1 MTSSAPRY
9 ALVAALASAGL
20 ASVARAGD
28 SPDTLSQADI
38 KALLDTR
45 AKDADSPGVVKMYLE
60 CCGIDLKNKTVRV
73 IDKMMALR
81 DSALKDIAETNPD
94 DANAGAFGQFERKCK
109 TRAKVVID
117 IAEVIDMQGNGPSTG
132 QVFDALADACNNP
145 PNATY
150 TKLIQKFK
158 VIHFRLMRDSL
169 KRPASDGFRYELNA
183 KTGELTVWAFRDAS
197 DVGNGVLKWIAKQ
210 AT

>member
-1 MTSSAPRY
+1 MTSSTRRCL
-9 ALVAALASAGL
+9 LVAALASAGL

-28 SPDTLSQADI
+28 GPDTLSKADI

-73 IDKMMALR
+73 TNKMLELR
-81 DSALKDIAETNPD
+81 DNALKDIAETNPD
-94 DANAGAFGQFERKCK
+94 DPNASTFGQFERKCK
-109 TRAKVVID
+109 TRPKVVID
-117 IAEVIDMQGNGPSTG
+117 IAEVIDMQGNGPSVG
-132 QVFDALADACNNP
+132 QVFEAFADACNNP

-150 TKLIQKFK
+150 TKLIQRFK
-158 VIHFRLMRDSL
+158 TIHFRLMRDSL
-169 KRPASDGFRYELNA
+169 KRSASDGFGYELNA

-197 DVGNGVLKWIAKQ
+197 DVGNGFLKWIAKQ
-210 AT
+210 